1 MAALKVDMTK
11 EGKRRY
17 RVRVRCNGQYASA
30 TRGTKKEARRWADR
44 VERQFCLNRL
54 SPLGQSEILTIGE
67 LIDKYDRQVMP
78 WKKPQTQR
86 QQRQQLDWWRKF
98 LGNQALLIDIDAP
111 AVSLAKEV
119 LLPRSAKTINRYL
132 AALSH
137 VFTKGVKEWRCV
149 EVNPVLSVERLPEG
163 QARTRWL
170 RAAERKS
177 LLFACRSSQNKFI
190 YPVVIIGLSTGARL
204 SEIRFMRW
212 DAVDLYRTMKVD
224 GRTVEVGRYYLEKTK
239 TDEARALVFHG
250 EALKLLRKLH
260 RNRTPGNPWCF
271 PSDREAHKPIDFRYA
286 WEQARL
292 LACLE
297 NFCFHDLR
305 HSAASYLGEQGA
317 SLAEIGYILGHK
329 NQATTKKY
337 THFTNSS
344 TEHLITRMN
353 QSVFGRLS

>member
-1 MAALKVDMTK
+1 MAALKIDMTK
-11 EGKRRY
+11 EGKKRY
-17 RVRVRCNGQYASA
+17 RIRVRCNGQYASA
-30 TRGTKKEARRWADR
+30 TRRTKKEAQRWADKK
-44 VERQFCLNRL
+44 EREFCLNRL
-54 SPLGQSEILTIGE
+54 TPIGQSEVLTIGE
-67 LIDKYDRQVMP
+67 LIDKYERQVMQ
-78 WKKPQTQR
+78 WKKPHTQR
-86 QQRQQLDWWRKF
+86 QQRQQLEWWRSF
-98 LGNQALLIDIDAP
+98 LGDKTPLIDINSP
-111 AVSLAKEV
+111 MISMAKEK
-119 LLPRSAKTINRYL
+119 LQPRSAKTINRYL

-137 VFTKGVKEWRCV
+137 IFTKGVKEWRCV
-149 EVNPVLSVERLPEG
+149 EMNPVLSVERLREG

-170 RAAERKS
+170 RPDERKH
-177 LLFACRSSQNKFI
+177 LLFACRSSQNRFI
-190 YPVVIIGLSTGARL
+190 YPVVVIGLSTGARL

-212 DAVDLYRTMKVD
+212 DSMDLYRTMKID
-224 GRTVEVGRYYLEKTK
+224 GRTVEIGRYYIEKTK

-271 PSDREAHKPIDFRYA
+271 PSDREAHQPIDFRYA
-286 WEQARL
+286 WEQAREK
-292 LACLE
+292 ARLE

-344 TEHLITRMN
+344 TEHLVTRMN
-353 QSVFGRLS
+353 QSVFGRV